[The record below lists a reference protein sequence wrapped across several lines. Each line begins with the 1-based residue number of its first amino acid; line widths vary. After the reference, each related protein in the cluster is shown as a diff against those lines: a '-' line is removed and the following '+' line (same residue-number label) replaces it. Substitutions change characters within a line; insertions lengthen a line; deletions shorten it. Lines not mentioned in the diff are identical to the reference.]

1 MIAQKSNI
9 ENQINDFI
17 SSLDSNTIFNSS
29 LVSFCVE
36 LQIANFYSLLE
47 YSNIEQQKIL
57 YLSKPVQNFQVIT
70 LGETLSFL
78 FENVEELE
86 INSEK
91 FFRIKNKTINNF
103 SIVNYYPP
111 LFFLYAKFPSEKIS
125 ELWSEFDK
133 VKLFIPE
140 MVFIADNSK
149 FYIVVNIPTERVSRK
164 SELTDFIKS
173 KFSKLKNVTNSFT
186 VSEINN
192 KIRLSKEEKIESWRI
207 KIDNIIT
214 RLQNKQFDKL
224 VLSRCTEFDLLTHI
238 KPVSLAYTLNI
249 KYPEC
254 YNFINKIGDTLFFG
268 ASPEILFTIKN
279 GIVTTEALAGSTG
292 RDNNDQIDRNLGS
305 ELINSKKDIDEHY
318 YVILHLQKIL
328 SECCSEIIVEE
339 SPGLKKLSN
348 IQHLHTSLNGRL
360 NEDVNIFSIIKKI
373 FPTPAVAGFPV
384 QSAIKAISEIEDFD
398 RGLFT
403 GFIGWMDIK
412 DSSEFIVTI
421 RSALVNSNKLFV
433 YAGCGI
439 VTGSDAEKEYNE
451 TQLKS
456 QSIISLFNY
465 ED

>member
-1 MIAQKSNI
+1 MITQKSNI

-17 SSLDSNTIFNSS
+17 NSLDSNTILNNS
-29 LVSFCVE
+29 LVSFCIE
-36 LQIANFYSLLE
+36 SQIENLYSLLE
-47 YSNIEQQKIL
+47 YFNIEQQRIL
-57 YLSKPVQNFQVIT
+57 YFSKPVQNFQVIT
-70 LGETLSFL
+70 LGETFSFT
-78 FENVEELE
+78 FENIDELE
-86 INSEK
+86 INSDK

-103 SIVNYYPP
+103 SIVNYSPP
-111 LFFLYAKFPSEKIS
+111 LFFSYTKFPSEKNS
-125 ELWSEFDK
+125 HLWSEYDK

-140 MVFIADNSK
+140 MIFIADNSK
-149 FYIVVNIPTERVSRK
+149 FYIVVNIPTEKVSGK
-164 SELTDFIKS
+164 SELTDLTKS
-173 KFSKLKNVTNSFT
+173 KLAKLNNVANSFS
-186 VSEINN
+186 VSDINN
-192 KIRLSKEEKIESWRI
+192 KIRLSHKEEIESWRI
-207 KIDNIIT
+207 KIDDILT
-214 RLQNKQFDKL
+214 RIRNKQFDKL

-238 KPVSLAYTLNI
+238 KPVSLAYTLD
-249 KYPEC
+249 KRYPEC
-254 YNFINKIGDTLFFG
+254 YNFINKISDTLFFG

-279 GIVTTEALAGSTG
+279 GIITTEALAGSTK
-292 RDNNDQIDRNLGS
+292 RDSNDLIDRNLGS

-348 IQHLHTSLNGRL
+348 IQHLHTSLSGRL

-384 QSAIKAISEIEDFD
+384 QSAIKAISEIEVFD

-403 GFIGWMDIK
+403 GIIGWMDLENN
-412 DSSEFIVTI
+412 SEFIVTI
-421 RSALVNSNKLFV
+421 RSALVNKNKMFV

-465 ED
+465 EN